1 MIHDGRVLS
10 SLVGVLIGG
19 GNGVGTRSS
28 ARVFVTVVHSLS
40 KACSPAVDL
49 GNKDGIK
56 ICS

>member
-28 ARVFVTVVHSLS
+28 VRFLCNCGPLAI
-40 KACSPAVDL
+40 SPAVDL
-49 GNKDGIK
+49 GNKVGIK